1 MHSTSTADEAA
12 KHAPS
17 GLGLTPSQL
26 LLAALFAFAGVM
38 HFVAPARYIAIV
50 PSRLPNAP
58 LLVIISGIC
67 EILGG
72 LGVLLPQTRRLA
84 GWGLI
89 ALLIA
94 VFPANIHMLQLAYAN
109 DGTTLWKAVLW
120 FRLPLQLLRLW
131 WVWRAAARP
140 TR

>member
-1 MHSTSTADEAA
+1 
-12 KHAPS
+12 
-17 GLGLTPSQL
+17 
-26 LLAALFAFAGVM
+26 M

-50 PSRLPNAP
+50 PPGLPHAP
-58 LLVIISGIC
+58 LLVIFSGVG

-94 VFPANIHMLQLAYAN
+94 VFPANIHMLELAYGN

-120 FRLPLQLLRLW
+120 FRLPTQLLMLW
-131 WVWRAAARP
+131 WVWRAAARA